1 MSDLVERLRDAAQ
14 FFRGGCEWPATADA
28 FAEAA
33 DEIEALRAQVQA
45 LLEVLEREEAK
56 DE

>member
-1 MSDLVERLRDAAQ
+1 MRNLDIVDRLRMSVMTEEDL
-14 FFRGGCEWPATADA
+14 R
-28 FAEAA
+28 EAA
-33 DEIEALRAQVQA
+33 DEIEALRAQVKA